1 MLPTVVP
8 SFRLLGTACSPTS
21 RSHQTGTGP
30 GALAVALLRTLPP
43 PAPPPAAGAH
53 PTHPWHTLP
62 PSQVVC
68 VRDGLPTWICEFMV
82 SRGNIHEAI
91 EYVKQIE
98 QEVQKAMVIE

>member
-1 MLPTVVP
+1 M
-8 SFRLLGTACSPTS
+8 RLLVLTQVWS
-21 RSHQTGTGP
+21 
-30 GALAVALLRTLPP
+30 
-43 PAPPPAAGAH
+43 APPPH
-53 PTHPWHTLP
+53 PCP
-62 PSQVVC
+62 QVVC